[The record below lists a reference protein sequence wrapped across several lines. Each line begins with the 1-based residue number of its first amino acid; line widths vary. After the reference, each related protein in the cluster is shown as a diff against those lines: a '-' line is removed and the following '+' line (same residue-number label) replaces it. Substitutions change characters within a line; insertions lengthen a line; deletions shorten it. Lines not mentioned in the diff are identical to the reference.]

1 MIRRLHRLHRLRR
14 LLLKAD
20 YDLGVR
26 GVLVKGTVSIRRRR
40 GLPPER
46 NLCNLR
52 NLWIITLLRD
62 RRIQSEPIF
71 VHPEFGQRPE
81 VAL

>member
-1 MIRRLHRLHRLRR
+1 MIRRLHRLRR

-20 YDLGVR
+20 YDLGAR
-26 GVLVKGTVSIRRRR
+26 GVLIKGTVSIRRRR

-52 NLWIITLLRD
+52 NLWIITLLRNLW
-62 RRIQSEPIF
+62 IQSDPIC
-71 VHPEFGQRPE
+71 VHPEFGQHSEAP
-81 VAL
+81 L